1 MEMNGRIKERRIAM
15 GYTQEE
21 LATMLGLQKSAIA
34 KYESGRVENIKRS
47 VIKKMSEILNCQPCY
62 LLGWSDDLGNAE
74 MRSESPSLAPE
85 EMSLLEKYRRLMPN
99 NRDKLQERAEELLE
113 LQRARQGYEDS
124 MDKELA

>member
-62 LLGWSDDLGNAE
+62 LLGWSDDLENAE
-74 MRSESPSLAPE
+74 TRSESPSLSPE
-85 EMSLLEKYRRLMPN
+85 EISLLEKYRQLAPN

>member
-47 VIKKMSEILNCQPCY
+47 VIKKMSEILNCQPCH

-74 MRSESPSLAPE
+74 TQSESPAFF
-85 EMSLLEKYRRLMPN
+85 MP
-99 NRDKLQERAEELLE
+99 
-113 LQRARQGYEDS
+113 S
-124 MDKELA
+124 